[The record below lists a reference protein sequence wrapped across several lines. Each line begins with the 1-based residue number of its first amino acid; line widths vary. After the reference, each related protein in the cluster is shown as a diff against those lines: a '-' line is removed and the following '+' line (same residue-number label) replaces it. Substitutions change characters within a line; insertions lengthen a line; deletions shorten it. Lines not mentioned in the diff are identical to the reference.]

1 MLYTIVYHFIT
12 GKWYTGTQ
20 RINDY
25 FVDLS
30 KAKFQYLSV
39 LVRQLFNKVMCYNNC
54 VPFGTNIDKP
64 IGYYFALNKIIRENV
79 TFKSGLNNF
88 GMFWTKILDL
98 LDRKNGGLL
107 NAILEEEMRN
117 EIIICRKWVDPLP
130 DYPPMGTRYPSC
142 WGVDGYYNVV
152 GIIDE
157 NHDGDLSAGDYVA
170 SVRDIEIVD
179 GTAPNQIINEGDWVL
194 YQ

>member
-1 MLYTIVYHFIT
+1 MNVFLYILASLLVITMIFGNGFNAFILSILFTSLFNVFSVLYTIVYHFIT
-12 GKWYTGTQ
+12 GKWYTGVQ

-39 LVRQLFNKVMCYNNC
+39 LVRQLFNKMMCYKNC

-88 GMFWTKILDL
+88 GMFWSKVLDL
-98 LDRKNGGLL
+98 FDRKNGGLL
-107 NAILEEEMRN
+107 NAILQEEMRN
-117 EIIICRKWVDPLP
+117 EIIICKKWVNPLP
-130 DYPPMGTRYPSC
+130 DYLKNMNLYAFK
-142 WGVDGYYNVV
+142 VK
-152 GIIDE
+152 
-157 NHDGDLSAGDYVA
+157 L
-170 SVRDIEIVD
+170 
-179 GTAPNQIINEGDWVL
+179 INDFI
-194 YQ
+194 QSSK